1 MVEEFFDLENA
12 EKMKYDVDEIGPWK
26 LNGYTPFGRNKGL
39 VGDGKKHGVEGYTV
53 TAEDFL
59 ALKHRPSLASTTCL
73 TIQRYPLLSEKSA
86 NAGLASHTDV
96 GSLTILFCGER
107 GLQALSP
114 DTKEWQYVEPKK
126 GCAVI
131 NVGDS
136 LRFLSNKTFRSA
148 LHRVVPYPG
157 MTIKNR
163 FSCAYF
169 IRPNLDTELLD
180 EDWNRWKS
188 IDWHVR
194 KYKSYRSATTK
205 A

>member
-1 MVEEFFDLENA
+1 MNQLHDIGL
-12 EKMKYDVDEIGPWK
+12 DVLRALDRTMANSEA
-26 LNGYTPFGRNKGL
+26 
-39 VGDGKKHGVEGYTV
+39 
-53 TAEDFL
+53 AEDFL
-59 ALKHRPSLASTTCL
+59 ALNHRPSLASTTCL
-73 TIQRYPLLSEKSA
+73 TAQRYPLLSEEST

-107 GLQALSP
+107 GLQVLSP

-136 LRFLSNKTFRSA
+136 LRFLSNKSFRSA

-157 MTIKNR
+157 TTIKNR
-163 FSCAYF
+163 SSCAYF
-169 IRPNLDTELLD
+169 IRPNLDAEFID
-180 EDWNRWKS
+180 EDGSSWKS

-194 KYKSYRSATTK
+194 KYKAYRSATTT